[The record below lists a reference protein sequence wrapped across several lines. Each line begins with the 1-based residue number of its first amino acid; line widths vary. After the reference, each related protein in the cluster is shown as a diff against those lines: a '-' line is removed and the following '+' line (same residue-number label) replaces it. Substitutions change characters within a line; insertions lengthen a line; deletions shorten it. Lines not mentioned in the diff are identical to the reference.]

1 MKQITGIL
9 KTITAYHKQLADI
22 EKRIDNARNC
32 REYDELVAERQ
43 IAYYDMQA
51 AVAALN
57 NILNIKIESNNET
70 MSNAASNLVDL
81 EFIRRINSKN
91 ANNQTK

>member
-43 IAYYDMQA
+43 IALYDMA
-51 AVAALN
+51 SSVAELN
-57 NILNIKIESNNET
+57 RIIGIEIQCNADI
-70 MSNAASNLVDL
+70 MSNDAADIIDR
-81 EFIRRINSKN
+81 EFINR
-91 ANNQTK
+91 ANNKRK